1 MEPPDKATVN
11 FPRAAIE
18 VAEASA
24 TYRTAACER
33 LAASGAT
40 TAFMAACM
48 KSQSSSVHFLLQQ
61 KKLLVPDLSLFRQQG
76 LVSYKFGNSRF
87 IPAYFASFHPLNP
100 CLEIGKGEE
109 NSK

>member
-40 TAFMAACM
+40 TVFMAAYM
-48 KSQSSSVHFLLQQ
+48 ERPVVFSLL
-61 KKLLVPDLSLFRQQG
+61 LL
-76 LVSYKFGNSRF
+76 
-87 IPAYFASFHPLNP
+87 
-100 CLEIGKGEE
+100 
-109 NSK
+109 

>member
-40 TAFMAACM
+40 TAFMAACTACM

-76 LVSYKFGNSRF
+76 LVS
-87 IPAYFASFHPLNP
+87 
-100 CLEIGKGEE
+100 
-109 NSK
+109 

>member
-40 TAFMAACM
+40 TAFMAAYDEPVVFTF
-48 KSQSSSVHFLLQQ
+48 SPLPPPAAAEEAPGSGSLVVPPVTNLAILGSFLLTS
-61 KKLLVPDLSLFRQQG
+61 LVFT
-76 LVSYKFGNSRF
+76 
-87 IPAYFASFHPLNP
+87 H
-100 CLEIGKGEE
+100 
-109 NSK
+109 

>member
-40 TAFMAACM
+40 TAFMAAYDEPVVVF
-48 KSQSSSVHFLLQQ
+48 SPLPPPAAEEAPGSGSPVVPPVTSLAILGSFLLTS
-61 KKLLVPDLSLFRQQG
+61 LVFT
-76 LVSYKFGNSRF
+76 
-87 IPAYFASFHPLNP
+87 H
-100 CLEIGKGEE
+100 
-109 NSK
+109 